1 MVYVRQNIAFE
12 DLSTFGERLRYEREQ
27 QNLSRPALADMTD
40 GALSARA
47 ISHLETGSTDATAQR
62 IELLSNLLSV
72 DRDWLGF
79 GDRSNLP
86 ATGDYSGN
94 DNDDRG
100 SDLNSPTR
108 EPDEPEN
115 MPGGAENTGF
125 DRSNRSEKP
134 VGTSLTGLTGSID
147 KTGSDQDQT
156 PKSIPVRM
164 YIDEM
169 IGILAHIDTLR
180 EDGLQKHPRKM
191 PKLLDQARE
200 IGSCLEASDLE
211 ELALERG
218 LDPEQ
223 INTESLSEE
232 LFEEFI
238 LRLID
243 TALLGIDLYTLDEDT
258 LKTFARKHDVPRP
271 FFGWDGASELISS
284 VRERYWHEAL
294 EGGIRLTISIRQS
307 A

>member
-62 IELLSNLLSV
+62 IELLADLLNV

-79 GDRSNLP
+79 GDRSNSP
-86 ATGDYSGN
+86 APGDDGGHN
-94 DNDDRG
+94 NDDRS
-100 SDLNSPTR
+100 SDLNSPAN

-115 MPGGAENTGF
+115 MPGGAENIGF
-125 DRSNRSEKP
+125 DQSNRSEKP
-134 VGTSLTGLTGSID
+134 VETSLTGSID
-147 KTGSDQDQT
+147 KTSNDQYEPPESD
-156 PKSIPVRM
+156 PVRM
-164 YIDEM
+164 YVDEM
-169 IGILAHIDTLR
+169 IGVLTHIDMLR

-191 PKLLDQARE
+191 PKLLEQARD

-211 ELALERG
+211 ELAFERG
-218 LDPEQ
+218 VDPEQ
-223 INTESLSEE
+223 INTENLSEE
-232 LFEEFI
+232 LFDEFI

-243 TALLGIDLYTLDEDT
+243 TALLGIDLYTLDKDT
-258 LKTFARKHDVPRP
+258 LKTFARKHDIPRP
-271 FFGWDGASELISS
+271 FFGWDGIAELIAD
-284 VRERYWHEAL
+284 VRDTYWHKGL
-294 EGGIRLTISIRQS
+294 EGSISITTSLQTD
-307 A
+307 